1 MLFEAVAVPD
11 SNGDRSIHAV
21 VSKHGLGNQAVHP
34 LPLTGVCPMPT
45 FIRLASLTEQGI
57 KNIQNFQ
64 HMLGEAR
71 EIMEQHGVKLVEGWA
86 TLGDYDVVAVIEAP
100 DAKTAA
106 QVSALIAS
114 RGNFRAKTLSAVP
127 ISELS
132 NAIQDG
138 D

>member
-1 MLFEAVAVPD
+1 
-11 SNGDRSIHAV
+11 
-21 VSKHGLGNQAVHP
+21 
-34 LPLTGVCPMPT
+34 MPT

>member
-1 MLFEAVAVPD
+1 MVTAIPD
-11 SNGDRSIHAV
+11 AFRPEGRES
-21 VSKHGLGNQAVHP
+21 
-34 LPLTGVCPMPT
+34 PMPT

-57 KNIQNFQ
+57 KNIRNFRD
-64 HMLGEAR
+64 MLAEAR
-71 EIMEQHGVKLVEGWA
+71 EIMEQHGVKLMQGWA
-86 TLGDYDVVAVIEAP
+86 TLGDYDVVAVIDAP

-127 ISELS
+127 IADLSE
-132 NAIQDG
+132 AVQDG

>member
-1 MLFEAVAVPD
+1 
-11 SNGDRSIHAV
+11 
-21 VSKHGLGNQAVHP
+21 
-34 LPLTGVCPMPT
+34 MPT

-64 HMLGEAR
+64 DMLEEAR
-71 EIMEQHGVKLVEGWA
+71 GIMEQHGVTLVEGWA
-86 TLGDYDVVAVIEAP
+86 TLGDYDVVAVIDAP
-100 DAKTAA
+100 DAKSAA

-127 ISELS
+127 ISDLS
-132 NAIQDG
+132 NAVKDG

>member
-1 MLFEAVAVPD
+1 
-11 SNGDRSIHAV
+11 
-21 VSKHGLGNQAVHP
+21 
-34 LPLTGVCPMPT
+34 MPT

-64 HMLGEAR
+64 DMLSEAR
-71 EIMEQHGVKLVEGWA
+71 EIMEQHGVRLVEGWA
-86 TLGDYDVVAVIEAP
+86 TLGDYDVVAVIDAP

-127 ISELS
+127 ISELTT
-132 NAIQDG
+132 AIRDG

>member
-1 MLFEAVAVPD
+1 
-11 SNGDRSIHAV
+11 
-21 VSKHGLGNQAVHP
+21 
-34 LPLTGVCPMPT
+34 MPT

-57 KNIQNFQ
+57 KNIRNLSQ
-64 HMLGEAR
+64 MVSDAKA
-71 EIMEQHGVKLVEGWA
+71 IMESHGVRLTQSWA
-86 TLGDYDVVAVIEAP
+86 TLGEYDVVAVIDAP

-127 ISELS
+127 IGELS
-132 NAIQDG
+132 DLVGNG

>member
-1 MLFEAVAVPD
+1 
-11 SNGDRSIHAV
+11 
-21 VSKHGLGNQAVHP
+21 
-34 LPLTGVCPMPT
+34 MPT

-57 KNIQNFQ
+57 KNIQNFNE
-64 HMLGEAR
+64 MLGEAR
-71 EIMEQHGVKLVEGWA
+71 DIMESHGVTLVHGWA
-86 TLGDYDVVAVIEAP
+86 TLGDYDVVTVVEAP

-127 ISELS
+127 MNDLS
-132 NAIQDG
+132 DAVKDG